1 MSNEILLRNG
11 KVVTPFDVIEA
22 DIRLGR
28 GKIQSI
34 GKKLKGDNVIDCKNK
49 FIIPGLIDI
58 HIHGCGGFSAMDGKI
73 YEMSLFLAKHGI
85 TSFVPTTVT
94 ASKDKLKTV
103 AVKVFQA
110 MQDNNYV
117 SQVLGLNLEGPWISR
132 DKPGAQS
139 KQHIRKSS
147 MEEFDELCEGNI
159 VKIITMA
166 PEENMDII
174 KQISKRVIISIGHSN
189 ADYDTA
195 KRGVAMGAKL
205 FTHTFN
211 AMSGFHHR
219 EPGVAGAALES
230 DETYCEIIPDLIH
243 VHSAAIK
250 ILIKAKGS
258 DKVILITDAI
268 EAAGLGDGE
277 YELNLGRASVR
288 NGACRLPDGNLAGS
302 TLTLD
307 KGVRNIVNM
316 GINLKTAV
324 KMATVNPAVLLG
336 IEDKK
341 GSIAVGKDADLVI
354 LNKDLEIEKVIV
366 RGVVK
371 D

>member
-1 MSNEILLRNG
+1 MSDEILLRNG
-11 KVVTPFDVIEA
+11 KVVTPFDVVEA
-22 DIRLGR
+22 DIKLGH
-28 GKIQSI
+28 GKIQGI
-34 GKKLKGDNVIDCKNK
+34 GRKLKGANAIDCKDK

-73 YEMSLFLAKHGI
+73 YEMSLFLADHGI

-94 ASKDKLKTV
+94 APKDRLKTV
-103 AVKVFQA
+103 AGKVFQA
-110 MQDNNYV
+110 MRDNNYV

-132 DKPGAQS
+132 KKPGAQS

-147 MEEFDELCEGNI
+147 MEEFDEINESNV
-159 VKIITMA
+159 VKIITLA

-174 KQISKRVIISIGHSN
+174 KQISKRTIVSIGHSN

-195 KRGVAMGAKL
+195 KRAVAMGAKL

-250 ILIKAKGS
+250 ILIKAKGV
-258 DKVILITDAI
+258 DKVILVTDAI

-288 NGACRLPDGNLAGS
+288 NGACRLPNGNLAGS

-307 KGVRNIVNM
+307 RGVRNIVNM
-316 GINLKTAV
+316 GINLKDAI

-341 GSIAVGKDADLVI
+341 AVLQ
-354 LNKDLEIEKVIV
+354 
-366 RGVVK
+366 
-371 D
+371 